1 MIVFKFWVH
10 NRYTPNTVRTPKRSL
25 FVGNLGD
32 MTGVDGRKVGRNG
45 WLNLFEELRWYGL
58 EDKQKN
64 LSLIFSFIFQEITE
78 I

>member
-1 MIVFKFWVH
+1 MKI
-10 NRYTPNTVRTPKRSL
+10 PKRSL

-45 WLNLFEELRWYGL
+45 RLNLFEELIWYGL
-58 EDKQKN
+58 KDKQKN
-64 LSLIFSFIFQEITE
+64 VLSLIFSFIFQIKTE